1 MMDKASLVKL
11 VIEYVKLLQDEEK
24 HMQAEITELELRMP
38 TRTSVVLDGDSA
50 LSNDNNNDV
59 VIMPSPIEVLELRV
73 SSMGEKT
80 VVVSITCSKRRDT
93 MGKLCKVFESLNL
106 QIVTANM
113 TAFSGTISK
122 TVFLEAC
129 EEEEEVLRSKIEAAI
144 AALNNPDGPISI

>member
-1 MMDKASLVKL
+1 MDKASLVKL
-11 VIEYVKLLQDEEK
+11 VIEYVKSLQDEEK

-38 TRTSVVLDGDSA
+38 TRTSVVLDGDSE
-50 LSNDNNNDV
+50 LSDNDNDV

-144 AALNNPDGPISI
+144 AALNNPDSPISI

>member
-11 VIEYVKLLQDEEK
+11 VIEYVKSLQDEEK

-38 TRTSVVLDGDSA
+38 TRTSVVLDGDSE
-50 LSNDNNNDV
+50 LSDNDNDV

-144 AALNNPDGPISI
+144 AALNNPDSPISI